1 MTVSL
6 DSRSRTT
13 PSGPE
18 APRSPGRRRNRYD
31 GLAPWLF
38 VAPTVL
44 GIGAFYVWPT
54 AQSVYFSFTKWG
66 AFGGVSWIGTAN
78 YTRLFSDP
86 DLLVALG
93 NTVLY
98 AAVALAGIPLAIWL
112 ASLLNRPGLRFRSF
126 FRVLFFLPVVTVPAA
141 VSTVWKLLYNG
152 DYGMINYVLS
162 LVGIKGPY
170 WLQTPVVAVVAV
182 GIVGVW
188 MSLGFNMIILG
199 AGLQAISPEV
209 YEAAELD
216 GAGPFRQLVHITI
229 PLLTP
234 SIFFLTV
241 MTAIGAFKV
250 FDLIFL
256 MIGNTSP
263 VIKQT
268 QTLVF
273 FFYSKGF
280 MVNDKGYA
288 AAIGVVLLLIIALV
302 TYGQFRLQRKWV
314 HYE

>member
-1 MTVSL
+1 MTVSTA
-6 DSRSRTT
+6 DRARSAAPARPTATT
-13 PSGPE
+13 
-18 APRSPGRRRNRYD
+18 RRRRNRYD
-31 GLAPWLF
+31 GVTPWVF
-38 VAPTVL
+38 VAPTLAGVGL
-44 GIGAFYVWPT
+44 FYVWPT
-54 AQSVYFSFTKWG
+54 FQSFYFSFTEWG
-66 AFGGVSWIGTAN
+66 AFGGTTWIGTAN
-78 YTRLFSDP
+78 YTRLFADP
-86 DLLVALG
+86 ELLVALG

-98 AAVALAGIPLAIWL
+98 AVVALAGIPLAVWL
-112 ASLLNRPGLRFRSF
+112 AGLLNRPGLRFRSL

-141 VSTVWKLLYNG
+141 VSVVWKLLYNG
-152 DYGMINYVLS
+152 DYGMINYALS
-162 LVGIKGPY
+162 IVGIDGPY

-182 GIVGVW
+182 GIVGIW
-188 MSLGFNMIILG
+188 TSLGFNMIILG
-199 AGLQAISPEV
+199 AGLQAIPDDL

-216 GAGPFRQLVHITI
+216 GASRFQQLVHVTV

-241 MTAIGAFKV
+241 MSAIGAFKV

-288 AAIGVVLLLIIALV
+288 AAIGIVLLLIIAAV
-302 TYGQFRLQRKWV
+302 TFVQFRLQRRWV
-314 HYE
+314 HYA